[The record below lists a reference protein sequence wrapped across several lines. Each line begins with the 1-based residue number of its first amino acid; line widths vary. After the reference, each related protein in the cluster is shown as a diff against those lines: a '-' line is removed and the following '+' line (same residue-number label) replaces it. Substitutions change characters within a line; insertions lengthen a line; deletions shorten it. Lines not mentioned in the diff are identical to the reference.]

1 MMEVECGDGEDGVE
15 TKTDREEVR
24 NGIVSRVN
32 DREVPSPLLSPPPSS
47 LPSHPSQEGVDVP
60 NSQDAVTLID
70 ADKSNQS
77 MVESLGEEEEKVR
90 VERRE
95 RGWGRRGRGEG
106 EGMGEEE
113 REGSGALKERI
124 CKFSL
129 TSWYILKLSS
139 VLCIPVRM

>member
-24 NGIVSRVN
+24 NGIVSREN
-32 DREVPSPLLSPPPSS
+32 DCEVPSLSSSS

-60 NSQDAVTLID
+60 NSQDAVTFID

-95 RGWGRRGRGEG
+95 RGGREGRERGGRGEG
-106 EGMGEEE
+106 ERGGRGDR
-113 REGSGALKERI
+113 REGDGREWGIEGKAL
-124 CKFSL
+124 
-129 TSWYILKLSS
+129 
-139 VLCIPVRM
+139 

>member
-1 MMEVECGDGEDGVE
+1 MGSS
-15 TKTDREEVR
+15 REKMIVR
-24 NGIVSRVN
+24 Y
-32 DREVPSPLLSPPPSS
+32 LLSPSS

-95 RGWGRRGRGEG
+95 RGGRGDGGEG
-106 EGMGEEE
+106 EG
-113 REGSGALKERI
+113 REWGIEGKAL
-124 CKFSL
+124 
-129 TSWYILKLSS
+129 
-139 VLCIPVRM
+139 